1 MATDLVISPQVTLPA
16 SELSW
21 TAVRASG
28 PGGQNVNKVSSKV
41 ELRFALAA
49 TTALPPAAKQRLLQL
64 ASSRLDAD
72 GHLVVTAQES
82 RSQLTNLRR
91 ARERLAEL
99 VRAALV
105 PPVPR
110 VASRPTRASQRRR
123 VAAKRRVSLKKQA
136 RRRVEPEE

>member
-1 MATDLVISPQVTLPA
+1 MAVDLVISPRLTLPA

-28 PGGQNVNKVSSKV
+28 PGGQNVNKVATKI
-41 ELRFALAA
+41 ELRFAAA
-49 TTALPPAAKQRLLQL
+49 SSAVLPPAARQRLLEL

-72 GHLVVTAQES
+72 GYLVVTAQES

-91 ARERLAEL
+91 AREKLAEL

-110 VASRPTRASQRRR
+110 VATRPSRASQRRR
-123 VAAKRRVSLKKQA
+123 LAAKRRVSEKKQA
-136 RRRVEPEE
+136 RRRTEPEE

>member
-1 MATDLVISPQVTLPA
+1 MAVDLVISPRLTLPA

-28 PGGQNVNKVSSKV
+28 PGGQNVNKVATKI
-41 ELRFALAA
+41 ELRFAAA
-49 TTALPPAAKQRLLQL
+49 SSTVLPPAARQRLLEL

-72 GHLVVTAQES
+72 GYLVVTAQES

-91 ARERLAEL
+91 AREKLAEL
-99 VRAALV
+99 VRAALI

-110 VASRPTRASQRRR
+110 VATRPSRASQRRR
-123 VAAKRRVSLKKQA
+123 LAAKRRVSEKKQA
-136 RRRVEPEE
+136 RRRTEPEE